1 MVGVGTIIIQ
11 KPIEMEQ
18 IERITQMEQRMERA
32 AAAVMSLSA
41 ALDRYEEVREDISA
55 LEAYYDSDTW
65 KQDFADDEAGKFP
78 ADLRRGVLSEDG
90 IWNLLSDARELVERL
105 HTIE

>member
-1 MVGVGTIIIQ
+1 MN
-11 KPIEMEQ
+11 MEQ
-18 IERITQMEQRMERA
+18 KERIIQMEQRTERA

-41 ALDRYEEVREDISA
+41 ALDRYEEVQEDISA
-55 LEAYYDSDTW
+55 LEAYYDSDMW

-90 IWNLLSDARELVERL
+90 IWNLLTDARELVERL

>member
-1 MVGVGTIIIQ
+1 MG
-11 KPIEMEQ
+11 Q
-18 IERITQMEQRMERA
+18 IERINQMEQRMGRA

-41 ALDRYEEVREDISA
+41 ALDRYEEVQEDI
-55 LEAYYDSDTW
+55 LILKAYYDSDTW
-65 KQDFADDEAGKFP
+65 KQDFADDEAGKLP

-90 IWNLLSDARELVERL
+90 IWNLLTDARELMERL

>member
-1 MVGVGTIIIQ
+1 MG
-11 KPIEMEQ
+11 Q
-18 IERITQMEQRMERA
+18 IERINQMEQRMERA

-41 ALDRYEEVREDISA
+41 ALDRYEEVQEDI
-55 LEAYYDSDTW
+55 LVLKAYYDSDTW
-65 KQDFADDEAGKFP
+65 KQDFADDEAGKLP

-90 IWNLLSDARELVERL
+90 IWNLLTDARELMERL

>member
-1 MVGVGTIIIQ
+1 
-11 KPIEMEQ
+11 MEQ

-41 ALDRYEEVREDISA
+41 ALDCYEEVREDISA
-55 LEAYYDSDTW
+55 LKAYYDSDTW